1 MLQEQK
7 EGEIKS
13 SYLEK
18 KMMVEEKVP
27 CKAESEEHLGFPR
40 TPTELLQEDE
50 EIYRRLNI
58 PWLPNEMQT
67 TVGNK
72 SFDSEKENLQRSIK
86 QYRDQIEYMQEAND
100 GLVTANRNLREDL
113 EEVNSHYQELI
124 TVSRE
129 ALKRKRKTES
139 QFTML
144 KQTIQDLQQHN
155 EDLTQKIAA
164 MEIDQLKARR
174 KAQALE
180 GIALLVE
187 AAKDL

>member
-1 MLQEQK
+1 M
-7 EGEIKS
+7 
-13 SYLEK
+13 
-18 KMMVEEKVP
+18 
-27 CKAESEEHLGFPR
+27 
-40 TPTELLQEDE
+40 LQEDE

-67 TVGNK
+67 IAG
-72 SFDSEKENLQRSIK
+72 K
-86 QYRDQIEYMQEAND
+86 QYRDQIEYMQEEND
-100 GLVTANRNLREDL
+100 GLVTTNRKLREDL

-129 ALKRKRKTES
+129 ALKRKRKIES

-155 EDLTQKIAA
+155 EELTGKIAS
-164 MEIDQLKARR
+164 METDQLKERR

-180 GIALLVE
+180 RIALLAE
-187 AAKDL
+187 AAKDLRKLFFS